1 MWQSININK
10 QNIETETAKAVL
22 VKMPNN
28 SKYKGFKF
36 WHPAKLVRSGRH
48 SYAVS
53 ISFTED
59 FTFKLFKNGNGKHNK
74 YEVVDQNEIDAQEFK
89 EAFGVMDENIVAPK
103 SEYETHK
110 PEQLEVKEVEA
121 LEELKDAN

>member
-1 MWQSININK
+1 MWYKINVNIL
-10 QNIETETAKAVL
+10 NIEVETAKAVL

-36 WHPAKLVRSGRH
+36 WHPAKLIRGGRH
-48 SYAVS
+48 TYAAC
-53 ISFTED
+53 ILFTEE
-59 FTFKLFKNGNGKHNK
+59 FTFKLFKTGNGKHNK
-74 YEVVDQNEIDAQEFK
+74 YEVIDQTEIDVEELL
-89 EAFGVMDENIVAPK
+89 EAFEVMDENIVAKK

-121 LEELKDAN
+121 LEELKDEN